1 MVLAALAVTP
11 AMVVTAW
18 LVAAFPVVWAGR
30 FRPWIVVPLF
40 LVLAVALVRFG
51 LPPVLRAAAA
61 MTVPWPVLAAVVAIA
76 GGFFVF
82 AAATHSEQV
91 ILHRDNG
98 SYAVIGNM
106 LARDG
111 SLTKPIPA
119 AQFGGSADAMTFTSP
134 AFYRV
139 GTQLVPQF
147 MTGWTSMV
155 AAGWWVAG
163 WSGEL
168 LMPALVGA
176 AGLLA
181 VAGLAARLAGPRW
194 APLAALVTGL
204 AFPVVKNSQTT
215 FSEMPALLLLVAAV
229 YLLGDVIA
237 AGTGAAERAG
247 VAGSRPRWF
256 AGTRRQGRA
265 VGVGREAEAAETAE
279 RTAVAGLQPMAFVSG
294 LVLGVGELV
303 RLDLVLDLALLM
315 PVLAWLWVKRQ
326 PGVAAWLAGA
336 LLGLGLGALDG
347 LFVTWPYVV
356 GNKDSVKLAVTAFGV
371 SSLVSFLLAAAVRRW
386 GFPAR
391 AWPVVSAVG
400 AGGVAVVGLALVVRP
415 YVSTVRG
422 DASTPSADYLSQLQP
437 LVGLAPDGSRT
448 YAEQSLRWV
457 SWYVGWPLLAAAG
470 VGAVVLVWRVLRGG
484 ESRWLAA
491 LPVYVVSAAIQLWR
505 PSITPDHPYADR
517 RLVVV
522 IVPGVVLLAVWAAS
536 AATRALSVWA
546 GVWVGRWRRGVVRP
560 VAVAGA
566 GAVVSAVAFVV
577 PAAAATAPVAAA
589 RTEQGEIAAANRV
602 CRSLSPER
610 DTVVLL
616 DDLWVATVREQC
628 RVPAA
633 QMIDSTPEKLAKV
646 TADIAATGR
655 VPVIA
660 ANGAA
665 TLWNV
670 GYDRSVVK
678 SVVVTTSR
686 QDQQTIVT
694 VPDGTKLLPDLEFWF
709 VRPLNGAGPA
719 AARTG

>member
-1 MVLAALAVTP
+1 
-11 AMVVTAW
+11 
-18 LVAAFPVVWAGR
+18 
-30 FRPWIVVPLF
+30 
-40 LVLAVALVRFG
+40 
-51 LPPVLRAAAA
+51 
-61 MTVPWPVLAAVVAIA
+61 
-76 GGFFVF
+76 
-82 AAATHSEQV
+82 
-91 ILHRDNG
+91 
-98 SYAVIGNM
+98 
-106 LARDG
+106 
-111 SLTKPIPA
+111 
-119 AQFGGSADAMTFTSP
+119 
-134 AFYRV
+134 
-139 GTQLVPQF
+139 
-147 MTGWTSMV
+147 
-155 AAGWWVAG
+155 
-163 WSGEL
+163 
-168 LMPALVGA
+168 
-176 AGLLA
+176 
-181 VAGLAARLAGPRW
+181 
-194 APLAALVTGL
+194 
-204 AFPVVKNSQTT
+204 
-215 FSEMPALLLLVAAV
+215 
-229 YLLGDVIA
+229 
-237 AGTGAAERAG
+237 
-247 VAGSRPRWF
+247 
-256 AGTRRQGRA
+256 
-265 VGVGREAEAAETAE
+265 
-279 RTAVAGLQPMAFVSG
+279 MAFVSG